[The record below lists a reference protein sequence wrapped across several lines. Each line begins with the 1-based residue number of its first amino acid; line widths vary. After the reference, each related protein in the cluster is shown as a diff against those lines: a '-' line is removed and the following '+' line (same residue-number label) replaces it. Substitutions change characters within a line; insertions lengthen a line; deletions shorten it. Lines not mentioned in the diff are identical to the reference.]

1 MSKKL
6 SASYHL
12 FILALQAGDEDA
24 IDAILQ
30 ADGDVQIFEANA
42 GGTITGLADNY
53 IPDRARPSQS
63 GVESTMVERGG
74 DWTLPFPMLGGVGA
88 NFEPEYGPVFE
99 ICGYEKS
106 SPGAGITEYKM
117 ATAQGAAGTVYM
129 YRRDLDD
136 NLMRLKVAQTARGN
150 ISVAGAMGTEL
161 ISTAVGQCTTFPENG
176 DALAFFD
183 VDTGLPALD
192 KNGVS
197 IAPYGGTLTRFQGAR
212 LLCKGATCTYNGLA
226 YPITDFSFDG
236 ALAVALQAV
245 QTASPLACDVNLGR
259 DGVANANG
267 SIVVTLCDDAAAYE
281 DLKSAYQANEIA
293 ELVLVYQD
301 EAGTSQLTITLNIQF
316 QAIPGESPDGS
327 ALNFDAPFIVVG
339 DFDANPF
346 GDNAITFRFE
356 AAP

>member
-12 FILALQAGDEDA
+12 FMVAQQTANEDA
-24 IDAILQ
+24 IDALLQ

-63 GVESTMVERGG
+63 GVESTFVERGG

-88 NFEPEYGPVFE
+88 NFEPEYAAIFE
-99 ICGYEKS
+99 CCGYEKS
-106 SPGAGITEYKM
+106 SPGAGITEFKL
-117 ATAQGAAGTVYM
+117 ATPQGPGTTIYM
-129 YRRDLDD
+129 FRRDIDD

-150 ISVAGAMGTEL
+150 IAIAGTPGTEL
-161 ISTAVGQCTTFPENG
+161 IATAVGQCITYPENG

-183 VDTGLPALD
+183 VATGLPALD
-192 KNGVS
+192 KAGVS
-197 IAPYGGTLTRFQGAR
+197 IAPYLGNLTRFQGPR
-212 LLCKGATCTYNGLA
+212 MLCKNASCVYNSLA
-226 YPITDFSFDG
+226 YPITDVSFDG

-259 DGVANANG
+259 DGVSNANG

-293 ELVLVYQD
+293 SLVLVYED
-301 EAGTSQLTITLNIQF
+301 EAGTTKITITLNIQF
-316 QAIPGESPDGS
+316 QATPGESPDGS
-327 ALNFDAPFIVVG
+327 VLNFDAPFIVVG

-346 GDNAITFRFE
+346 GDNAVTIRYE
-356 AAP
+356 AV